1 MNKTQNE
8 IPIYDLYDLWYEPF
22 WMQSWFKMVLFF
34 VIFLVVLS
42 FIYLI
47 YRRFRRRVVVLDP
60 WTEALRKLEAV
71 DVNQFQDSVLH
82 KEFYSVLTDVL
93 KSYFGKRYQM
103 ELSSKTDQEVIEAL
117 YIKLPELLQHDLITI
132 FQGALVIKFANAD
145 VALEQMKKD
154 LSRSK
159 TLVEGTIPQV

>member
-8 IPIYDLYDLWYEPF
+8 IPIYDLYDLWYEHF
-22 WMQSWFKMVLFF
+22 WVQSWFKMFFLF
-34 VIFLVVLS
+34 VVFLVVLS

-47 YRRFRRRVVVLDP
+47 YKRFGRRVVVVDP
-60 WTEALRKLEAV
+60 WAEALKKLEAV
-71 DVNQFQDSVLH
+71 DVNQFKDHVLH

-93 KSYFGKRYQM
+93 KNYFSKRYQM
-103 ELSSKTDQEVIEAL
+103 ELSSKTDQEAIEAL
-117 YIKLPELLQHDLITI
+117 YVKLPELLQSDLVTI

-145 VALEQMKKD
+145 VVLEQMKKD

-159 TLVEGTIPQV
+159 SLVKSTIPQE